1 MGGSGGFILQ
11 KVSPGRNA
19 PQTTTNMEP
28 ENGAPWKKRYFD
40 NFEVLGSFLR
50 HVVFGYSIDTTYYA
64 NLQGQ

>member
-1 MGGSGGFILQ
+1 MGGIGGFILQ

-40 NFEVLGSFLR
+40 NFEVLDRKSTRLNSS
-50 HVVFGYSIDTTYYA
+50 HT
-64 NLQGQ
+64 